1 MTSEKSPFAFCFS
14 FLADVEDV
22 FFINKNI
29 AIRIQSLSAVEDN
42 FYSLSTNVDIVR
54 SIQKSL

>member
-22 FFINKNI
+22 FFINKNN
-29 AIRIQSLSAVEDN
+29 AIRIQSLSVVEDY
-42 FYSLSTNVDIVR
+42 FYSLYTNVDIVR
-54 SIQKSL
+54 SIH